1 MLVFDLVSIKREHIA
16 AQVDGL
22 LKLLLEDLVAS
33 VGWEL
38 DIVQAS
44 VDTRALLI
52 RWDSA
57 EDVIRDPVDRDLVLK
72 TAESTFRKTFAPSQP
87 LDKLRTE
94 IRLHLDNESQEIVI
108 ALTLGVESMI
118 GFDRFL

>member
-52 RWDSA
+52 R
-57 EDVIRDPVDRDLVLK
+57 
-72 TAESTFRKTFAPSQP
+72 
-87 LDKLRTE
+87 
-94 IRLHLDNESQEIVI
+94 
-108 ALTLGVESMI
+108 
-118 GFDRFL
+118 